1 MIAIGAY
8 DKVEAASRG
17 RGEPMKGLS
26 SAARIIVALEVL
38 VALAL
43 AARLLPVET
52 WLRGLDQTLAGLGP
66 LGPLLYATVY
76 ALAVPAFV
84 PGSLLTIGA
93 GLLFGTAW
101 GFLAASSGA
110 TIGAA
115 LAFLV
120 ARHLARARVEAWTRR
135 NPKFEAIDRAIG
147 EKGWKIVALTRL
159 SPIFPF
165 NALNY
170 AYGVTRV
177 RFLDY
182 ALASWLA
189 MMPGAL
195 LYVYIGSL
203 GRVGAEALAG
213 SEVESYKLALN
224 VMGLLATAAVT
235 VLVTRLARRAIAS
248 VAPTAA
254 AGAESGQAPTA
265 ESTTS

>member
-1 MIAIGAY
+1 M
-8 DKVEAASRG
+8 
-17 RGEPMKGLS
+17 
-26 SAARIIVALEVL
+26 ALEVL

-110 TIGAA
+110 TVGAA

-120 ARHLARARVEAWTRR
+120 ARYLARARVESWTRR
-135 NPKFEAIDRAIG
+135 NPRFEAIDRALG

-159 SPIFPF
+159 SPVFPF

-177 RFLDY
+177 RFVDY
-182 ALASWLA
+182 AVASWLA

-195 LYVYIGSL
+195 LYVYIGAV
-203 GRVGAEALAG
+203 GRTGAEALAG
-213 SEVESYKLALN
+213 SRVEGYRLALN
-224 VMGLLATAAVT
+224 LLGLLATLAVT
-235 VLVTRLARRAIAS
+235 VYVTRLARRAIAS
-248 VAPTAA
+248 VAPSTAQGPAPEAA
-254 AGAESGQAPTA
+254 AAPESLTP
-265 ESTTS
+265 